1 MRYRLVNLS
10 KGGDSEQWI
19 NGHAEE
25 GYRIVHIVQPS
36 TATAPTTMYHPMAIM
51 ERRTFGA
58 WGYVLLL
65 LLVAVAAL
73 GLGWLKA
80 KGY

>member
-10 KGGDSEQWI
+10 KGGDSEQWM
-19 NGHAEE
+19 NERADE
-25 GYRIVHIVQPS
+25 GYRIVHIVQPA
-36 TATAPTTMYHPMAIM
+36 TATVPATMYYPMAIM
-51 ERRTFGA
+51 ERRTPGA
-58 WGYVLLL
+58 WGYVLLMV
-65 LLVAVAAL
+65 LVAVAAL